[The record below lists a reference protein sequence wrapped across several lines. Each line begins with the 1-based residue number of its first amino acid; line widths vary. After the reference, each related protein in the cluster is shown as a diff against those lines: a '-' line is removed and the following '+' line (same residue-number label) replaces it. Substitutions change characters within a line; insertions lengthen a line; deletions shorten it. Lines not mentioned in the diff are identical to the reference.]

1 MEGTFHLNNL
11 WAKAYEKVQES
22 EHAED
27 LEMFENYL
35 QKQPS
40 EAQQCWVESVTQNR
54 GRLKRI
60 QIMAKEKLEDLP
72 EARTSFTLGG
82 KRIVVREHIQ
92 KAIQTIKQFK
102 PIISGALSAEPQAA
116 LAWACIMGFLPIME
130 NLFQKDEDAADGLTK
145 ILFMLVRFQNLE
157 ESVLTHDSEAAS
169 QTTSTSTHELL
180 SNIETK
186 LIDIYQKVYLY
197 QIRFVLQ
204 YGQGKWR
211 RNIGGLLKPEDWKQ
225 KWKEIDT
232 SRQLVDQAVRDR
244 LGARTIDTWAAVKEI
259 ETTTIETLKAMYELD
274 SRMKQM
280 DIKEQATQERDML
293 LKLPIAADAAFDSAK
308 VLSAQSYCL
317 EGTQHDILCK
327 IGDWAEDPGGELI
340 FWLYSMAG
348 TGKSS
353 IALTVADALK
363 QRRSLTTGRSPPRTA
378 FLGASFF
385 FKQVDNTRNGI
396 QRFFTTVA
404 WRLAETFDDFKPL
417 VAQAVNNNLTIGT
430 KAPQQQ
436 LQHLLADTLAILD
449 QKTYLPIRLI
459 VVVDALDECLDRGQA
474 KELISLL
481 AMQLKDLQK
490 VQLRILV
497 TSRREEHIQ
506 QAFSQLEE
514 GSHLAVPLKKIK
526 LDAEGDND
534 DITRYIRS
542 TLRAVARQHGCEED
556 EVSTTT
562 IKQLSEKSNGLFIY
576 AATACRFLDAGDF
589 ADPLDRQ
596 DRLDLILETSTDT
609 DDWGDDG
616 PQNQIDD
623 IYLKVLSF
631 PAREKL
637 SPTARRMTYEIMK
650 NTLGFLVTVFQPV
663 TILSLEGFVE
673 SVFKG
678 SGVIADRLARLLKK
692 LQAIVTIP
700 TDKRSPLELMHLSFR
715 DFILSKERTQHL
727 MFQVDEAEIHKKAF
741 LYCLDVMSNELR
753 RDICDLKWPGTMAS
767 EIPGE
772 RIEEHIQ
779 PPLRLWSLVEPLE
792 HQQLSGLIYDMR
804 RFALINRWIIENAP
818 LQIYVSTLVF
828 SPKTSLI
835 RNLFQSHI
843 PNWIV
848 QQPVVDDQWTL
859 ELSVIQG
866 HTMEVDFVAF
876 SPAGDLI
883 LSLSDDR
890 TARLWDTVTGTERF
904 KFESSTDYTFAAF
917 SLDGESVAFGCWDGS
932 VYARQLAGGA
942 KFQFDGH
949 DGWVRQVTY
958 SPRTGKMLASAA
970 EPSSFKIWTID
981 QRHARHV
988 LPKPTH
994 PRKYW
999 NGACGFTPDEQYLIT
1014 VEFGQDITIWDTQ
1027 NGHCIRTFD
1036 NFPPASVRE
1045 LTISLNDSMVAICT
1059 REDTVKIF
1067 NVLTGE
1073 HEIEYCGRT
1082 YWQILSPPNGTSVW
1096 AKTKEGDI
1104 VLLDSGHTS
1113 GLERFSLSCRHRR
1126 AALSRDGKL
1135 LASCGYSNNFRLWD
1149 MQSKTTV
1156 DKEPTKDEG
1165 HIHTLTLSPNK
1176 SLVYCPTWDQSI
1188 TIARDLEGRQLTLPY
1203 LEVRRIEFSP
1213 DGKFVSLRITDQDD
1227 VEEDEDDKR
1236 VLSELWDVTMTTK
1249 VLACR
1254 QWKGVFFSP
1263 TGTYI
1268 AMITT
1273 EGEAEVFHFS
1283 RRQLK
1288 LAGNC
1293 EHELDSPYPGIAF
1306 STTGKLLATTSW
1318 MKEHNSTGTLF
1329 QLWDVESGSEL
1340 GRYIVKN
1347 EITDLSFSN
1356 DTHLVCD
1363 RGQLPLPLSKPAIGE
1378 DHWNVD
1384 QEDSKDL
1391 LYVGDEWLYRGSERL
1406 MWLPVAYRSEASHL
1420 VGDTLVLSHESDNIR
1435 VMRFNLA
1442 AIPVRDSRTRRIGT
1456 WQED

>member
-1 MEGTFHLNNL
+1 MG
-11 WAKAYEKVQES
+11 
-22 EHAED
+22 
-27 LEMFENYL
+27 
-35 QKQPS
+35 
-40 EAQQCWVESVTQNR
+40 
-54 GRLKRI
+54 
-60 QIMAKEKLEDLP
+60 
-72 EARTSFTLGG
+72 
-82 KRIVVREHIQ
+82 
-92 KAIQTIKQFK
+92 FK

-145 ILFMLVRFQNLE
+145 ILFILVRYQNLE
-157 ESVLTHDSEAAS
+157 ESVLTQDAEAIS
-169 QTTSTSTHELL
+169 HTTSSSTHELL
-180 SNIETK
+180 SNIETR

-211 RNIGGLLKPEDWKQ
+211 QNIGGLLQPEDWKQ
-225 KWKEIDT
+225 KWKEIEI
-232 SRQLVDQAVRDR
+232 SYQLVDQAVRDR

-259 ETTTIETLKAMYELD
+259 ETTTVETLKAVHELD
-274 SRMKQM
+274 SRMKQLG
-280 DIKEQATQERDML
+280 IKGQSTQERDLL

-317 EGTQHDILCK
+317 EGTQHEVLCK

-363 QRRSLTTGRSPPRTA
+363 QRIPLTTGRSPPRTA

-385 FKQVDNTRNGI
+385 FKQVDNTRNDI

-404 WRLAETFDDFKPL
+404 WSLAETFDDFKPL

-436 LQHLLADTLAILD
+436 LQHLLAETLFILD
-449 QKTYLPIRLI
+449 NNTYLPIRLI
-459 VVVDALDECLDRGQA
+459 VVVDALDE
-474 KELISLL
+474 
-481 AMQLKDLQK
+481 
-490 VQLRILV
+490 
-497 TSRREEHIQ
+497 REEHIQ
-506 QAFSQLEE
+506 QAFSQLDE
-514 GSHLAVPLKKIK
+514 GSHRSVPLEKIK
-526 LDAEGDND
+526 LDAEGDKD
-534 DITRYIRS
+534 DITQYIRS
-542 TLRAVARQHGCEED
+542 TLRAIARQHGCEED

-637 SPTARRMTYEIMK
+637 SPSARRMTYEIMK

-663 TILSLEGFVE
+663 TIPSLEGFVQ

-678 SGVIADRLARLLKK
+678 SGVIADRLERLLKK
-692 LQAIVTIP
+692 LQAIVAIP
-700 TDKRSPLELMHLSFR
+700 TDEKSPLELMHLSFR
-715 DFILSKERTQHL
+715 DFILNKERTQHL
-727 MFQVDEAEIHKKAF
+727 MFQVDEAEMHKKAF

-772 RIEEHIQ
+772 RIKEHIQ
-779 PPLRLWSLVEPLE
+779 PPLSYACRYWVDHLVKLDAADQREVGLLDDGSVHRFLQNSLLYWLEIMALMEETTASIIMINKLWCLVESLD
-792 HQQLSGLIYDMR
+792 HQQLTGLIYDMR
-804 RFALINRWIIENAP
+804 RFTLVNRWIIENAP
-818 LQIYVSTLVF
+818 LQIYLSTLVF

-848 QQPVVDDQWTL
+848 QQPVVDDQWTS

-866 HTMEVDFVAF
+866 HTMKVDFIAF

-904 KFESSTDYTFAAF
+904 KFESSTNYTFAAF
-917 SLDGESVAFGCWDGS
+917 SPSGESVAFGCWDGS

-942 KFQFDGH
+942 KLHFDGH

-970 EPSSFKIWTID
+970 EPSSFKIWTIG

-988 LPKPTH
+988 LPGPPH
-994 PRKYW
+994 PRRKW
-999 NGACGFTPDEQYLIT
+999 WDGACGFTPDEQYLIT
-1014 VEFGQDITIWDTQ
+1014 LEFGQNITIWDTR
-1027 NGHCIRTFD
+1027 NGHCIRTLD
-1036 NFPPASVRE
+1036 NFQPGSVRD
-1045 LTISLNDSMVAICT
+1045 LTISLNDSMAAICT
-1059 REDTVKIF
+1059 REDTVKVF

-1073 HEIEYCGRT
+1073 HEIEYCGRP
-1082 YWQILSPPNGTSVW
+1082 YWYILSPPNGASVW

-1104 VLLDSGHTS
+1104 VLLDSSNTS
-1113 GLERFSLSCRHRR
+1113 GLERFSLSYRHRR
-1126 AALSRDGKL
+1126 FALSRDGKL
-1135 LASCGYSNNFRLWD
+1135 LASCEYSNNFRLWD
-1149 MQSKTTV
+1149 MQFNTAV

-1165 HIHTLTLSPNK
+1165 HIHTLTLSPNE
-1176 SLVYCPTWDQSI
+1176 SLVYCQTWDHSI
-1188 TIARDLEGRQLTLPY
+1188 TIARDLESRQLILPY

-1213 DGKFVSLRITDQDD
+1213 DGKFVSLRIADEDD
-1227 VEEDEDDKR
+1227 DEEDEDSKR
-1236 VLSELWDVTMTTK
+1236 ELSELWDVTMTTK

-1254 QWKGVFFSP
+1254 QWKEVFFSP
-1263 TGTYI
+1263 TGTYM

-1288 LAGNC
+1288 LAGEC

-1356 DTHLVCD
+1356 DTHVVCD

-1378 DHWNVD
+1378 DHWNVC
-1384 QEDSKDL
+1384 
-1391 LYVGDEWLYRGSERL
+1391 
-1406 MWLPVAYRSEASHL
+1406 
-1420 VGDTLVLSHESDNIR
+1420 
-1435 VMRFNLA
+1435 
-1442 AIPVRDSRTRRIGT
+1442 
-1456 WQED
+1456 